1 MVMVA
6 GQPGSGKTYSMKGYQ
21 FSVTEQ
27 LDLRQLGKRRVFPAT
42 GSASNEFIKSSA
54 YDDRIGI
61 QMKCIKEI
69 FS

>member
-1 MVMVA
+1 MIMVS
-6 GQPGSGKTYSMKGYQ
+6 GQPGSGKTYTMKGYQ

-27 LDLRQLGKRRVFPAT
+27 IDLRQIGNGRQFPAS

-61 QMKCIKEI
+61 
-69 FS
+69 

>member
-1 MVMVA
+1 
-6 GQPGSGKTYSMKGYQ
+6 MKGYQ

-27 LDLRQLGKRRVFPAT
+27 IDLRQIGNKRQFPAT

-61 QMKCIKEI
+61 
-69 FS
+69 